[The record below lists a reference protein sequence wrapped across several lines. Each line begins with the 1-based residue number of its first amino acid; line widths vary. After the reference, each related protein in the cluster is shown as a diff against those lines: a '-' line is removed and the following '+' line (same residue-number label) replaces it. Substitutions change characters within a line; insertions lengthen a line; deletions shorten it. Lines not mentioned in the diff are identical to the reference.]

1 MGLRLMLRIG
11 VKLEGVVMQTSHMV
25 LTVLLTLGTAAA
37 VTTNAAEARR
47 YNNYVVSAADCGIV
61 RPPPTLYIFPAANW
75 EPFFRRHFYRYGP
88 ILACAFDRTNLVSVR
103 Y

>member
-1 MGLRLMLRIG
+1 MLRIS
-11 VKLEGVVMQTSHMV
+11 VKLEGVVMQTSQMV
-25 LTVLLTLGTAAA
+25 LTALLALGAAAA

-47 YNNYVVSAADCGIV
+47 YNNYIVSAADCNV
-61 RPPPTLYIFPAANW
+61 VPPPPTLYIYPAANW

-88 ILACAFDRTNLVSVR
+88 ILACALDRTNLVSVR